1 MDVPGSS
8 LAVLII
14 FLVFSIPVC
23 IFDIKYKRIP
33 NWIVFTGTVF
43 LFAVRFFYFKD
54 SPVSMLINMLSGGL
68 MFYTNRFITKGK
80 HGMGDVKF
88 AALIALFTG
97 FPLFFAAVAFSSI
110 TGLIFALAGL
120 SVGRINKTTKIPFA
134 PFLTA
139 GSIIV
144 SIINIIFL

>member
-1 MDVPGSS
+1 MDIPGSS

-43 LFAVRFFYFKD
+43 LFAVRFFYFQD

-68 MFYTNRFITKGK
+68 MFYTIRFFTKGK
-80 HGMGDVKF
+80 LGMGDVKF
-88 AALIALFTG
+88 AAFIALFLG
-97 FPLFFAAVAFSSI
+97 FPLFFAAVAVASF
-110 TGLIFALAGL
+110 TGLVFAVAGL
-120 SVGRINKTTKIPFA
+120 AICRINKSTKIPFA